1 MLKVFG
7 LIKKNGYVVKSE
19 VSIDVKIERRDCRPC
34 FVATLEFVC
43 LTRGDSVFVTSF
55 KDVSD
60 PFKNGTCTKC
70 GFSLFHCFKAVSM
83 RFYRI

>member
-1 MLKVFG
+1 
-7 LIKKNGYVVKSE
+7 VVKSE

-60 PFKNGTCTKC
+60 PFKNST
-70 GFSLFHCFKAVSM
+70 
-83 RFYRI
+83 